1 MFVKYFFHSLNIL
14 DTQNVNIQARTLYHQ
29 LKWYPLTMST
39 KRHTSTIEH
48 LATRV
53 EQAGFCFAPS
63 KQMRE
68 ILLSA
73 DLSALTDWDKFA
85 ESWNDMPLDQYMADG
100 GRYRRRRY
108 ATLSAL
114 EAPGSIRLEAHQ
126 PHYQSLD
133 YNRLNGGVAR
143 EFEPIADEVVRSH
156 VMTSVLNFCHA
167 LFASLLPSPAWHI
180 EVHQFRIE
188 ASVEQHGNPTPE
200 GVHRDGVD
208 FVLVMMVKRVNISSG
223 TTTMHDLEL
232 RNLDSFTLIDPLD
245 AAIVNDHRCMHGVT
259 PVEQIDP
266 AQPAY
271 RDVLVVTF
279 RRKI

>member
-1 MFVKYFFHSLNIL
+1 MNNERLIL
-14 DTQNVNIQARTLYHQ
+14 LED
-29 LKWYPLTMST
+29 
-39 KRHTSTIEH
+39 STIEY

-63 KQMRE
+63 VQMRE
-68 ILLSA
+68 ILLA
-73 DLSALTDWDKFA
+73 KDPAALTDWSQFA
-85 ESWNDMPLDQYMADG
+85 QSWNQMPLDQYMADG

-114 EAPGSIRLEAHQ
+114 EAAGTIHLEAHQ

-143 EFEPIADEVVRSH
+143 EFEPIADEVMH
-156 VMTSVLNFCHA
+156 GHTMTTVLNFCHE

-188 ASVEQHGNPTPE
+188 ASLEQHGNPTPE

-208 FVLVMMVKRVNISSG
+208 FVMVMMVRRVNISSG

-245 AAIVNDHRCMHGVT
+245 TAIVNDHRCMHGVT
-259 PVEQIDP
+259 PVEQIDETQ
-266 AQPAY
+266 AAY

>member
-1 MFVKYFFHSLNIL
+1 MINSLAQDTIL
-14 DTQNVNIQARTLYHQ
+14 EQ
-29 LKWYPLTMST
+29 LTDK
-39 KRHTSTIEH
+39 
-48 LATRV
+48 V
-53 EQAGFCFAPS
+53 EQAGFCFAPNH
-63 KQMRE
+63 QMRSLLQADDTQALIDWE
-68 ILLSA
+68 I
-73 DLSALTDWDKFA
+73 FA

-108 ATLSAL
+108 ATLSATEL
-114 EAPGSIRLEAHQ
+114 PGSIRLEAHQ

-143 EFEPIADEVVRSH
+143 EFEPIAEAVMSSH
-156 VMTSVLNFCHA
+156 TMTSVLNFCHR
-167 LFASLLPSPAWHI
+167 LFANLLPSPAWHI

-188 ASVEQHGNPTPE
+188 ASNEYHGSPTPE

-232 RNLDSFTLIDPLD
+232 RNLDSFTLTEPLD
-245 AAIVNDHRCMHGVT
+245 TAIVNDHRCMHGVT
-259 PVEQIDP
+259 PVEQIDQSL
-266 AQPAY
+266 AAY

>member
-1 MFVKYFFHSLNIL
+1 MTNPLEQESIL
-14 DTQNVNIQARTLYHQ
+14 EQF
-29 LKWYPLTMST
+29 
-39 KRHTSTIEH
+39 
-48 LATRV
+48 ATRI
-53 EQAGFCFAPS
+53 ESAGFCFAPAP
-63 KQMRE
+63 QVRG
-68 ILLSA
+68 ILQSGNL
-73 DLSALTDWDKFA
+73 DALKDWDSFA

-108 ATLSAL
+108 ATLSATHI
-114 EAPGSIRLEAHQ
+114 PGSVRLEAHQ

-143 EFEPIADEVVRSH
+143 EFEPIADEIVNSKT
-156 VMTSVLNFCHA
+156 MSSILDFCHE
-167 LFASLLPSPAWHI
+167 LFTNLLPTPAWHI
-180 EVHQFRIE
+180 ELHQFRIE
-188 ASVEQHGNPTPE
+188 ASHEQHGNPTPE

-232 RNLDSFTLIDPLD
+232 RNLDSFTLTEPLD

-259 PVEQIDP
+259 PVEQIDKS
-266 AQPAY
+266 QPAY

-279 RRKI
+279 RRKSEEPVS